1 MINYEELESEHE
13 MEPKQYR
20 MHKGYGRY
28 VGYDRVN
35 THMTFLKRVESARN
49 RYVKQGLLK

>member
-1 MINYEELESEHE
+1 MIDYEALEDEHE
-13 MEPKQYR
+13 LEPKQYR
-20 MHKGYGRY
+20 MYKGHSRY

-35 THMTFLKRVESARN
+35 THMSFLKRVEAARN